1 MNVVTFT
8 WATWVTEPD
17 IAALVDELAALPGPV
32 PALSS
37 YRFGSNVGLRPGG
50 GDFAIVAVV
59 PNRTASLPTSTT
71 RATCEWLDGCDTWP
85 VLGPPSRS
93 RSWTDGQPQP
103 SVRLDPCHDA
113 RRVHVG
119 HLCAVAGDPGVT
131 SRSRSRDVARV

>member
-1 MNVVTFT
+1 MIMNVVTFT

-59 PNRTASLPTSTT
+59 PDRTASLPKSTT

-103 SVRLDPCHDA
+103 SVRPTPAMTLA
-113 RRVHVG
+113 
-119 HLCAVAGDPGVT
+119 AST
-131 SRSRSRDVARV
+131 SATCVRSPEILG